1 MVSRHNQ
8 KRSIDIT
15 IAWFGTLTITD
26 FDGVSRKISADPRN
40 GFKPQLIEAGR
51 SFGVIRLVSD
61 PPHWLDDGH

>member
-1 MVSRHNQ
+1 MRANYSVTRQ
-8 KRSIDIT
+8 RRWDRVT
-15 IAWFGTLTITD
+15 GTLTITD